1 MTTRYSRGNTRTAY
15 LFLAPALVGLIFMTT
30 LPLLGV
36 AGISLTDW
44 SGLEPP
50 QFIGL
55 GNFVQLFTEDNYFFH
70 SVVAT
75 LYFAFG
81 AVISGIVYSF
91 IVALLLNQKIL
102 VRGVWRA
109 IFFLPYIVPII
120 GSSIVWAWMY
130 EANFGVF
137 NWIMNLMGFDKVKW
151 LQDEALAIPSLILM
165 TVWGCGNLIVIFM
178 AGLQNIPR
186 TYLEA
191 VEVDG
196 GNAWHKFRHVTLP
209 ILSPVIFFNFL
220 TSVVV
225 NLQMFVP
232 AYALT
237 KGGPSDTT
245 LSMVYLMY
253 REGFMRNNFG
263 HASALSLLF
272 FFFVAGLTALI
283 FATSRR
289 FMFYEGE

>member
-1 MTTRYSRGNTRTAY
+1 MTTRFSRGNTRTAY
-15 LFLAPALVGLIFMTT
+15 LFLLPALLGLVFMTL
-30 LPLLGV
+30 LPLVGV
-36 AGISLTDW
+36 AAISLTNW

-50 QFIGL
+50 RFIG
-55 GNFVQLFTEDNYFFH
+55 GDNFVNLFTDDNYFFA
-70 SVVAT
+70 SVAAT
-75 LYFAFG
+75 LSFAFG
-81 AVISGIVYSF
+81 AVVSGILYSF
-91 IVALLLNQKIL
+91 LVALLLNQKIL
-102 VRGVWRA
+102 GRGVWRS

-130 EANFGVF
+130 EANFGVL
-137 NWIMNLMGFDKVKW
+137 NWVLSWVGIEKVRW
-151 LQDEALAIPSLILM
+151 LQDPALSTPSLIVM
-165 TVWGCGNLIVIFM
+165 TIWAAGNLIVIFL

-191 VEVDG
+191 VEMDG

-225 NLQMFVP
+225 NLQAFVP
-232 AYALT
+232 AYAVT
-237 KGGPSDTT
+237 RGGPSNTT
-245 LSMVYLMY
+245 LHMVYLIY
-253 REGFMRNNFG
+253 REGFMRNEFG
-263 HASALSLLF
+263 HASAISLLF
-272 FFFVAGLTALI
+272 FVFIAALTAVI

>member
-1 MTTRYSRGNTRTAY
+1 MTTRFSRSNTRAAY
-15 LFLAPALVGLIFMTT
+15 LFLSPALVGLVFLTI

-36 AGISLTDW
+36 AGISLTNW

-50 QFIGL
+50 KFIGL
-55 GNFVQLFTEDNYFFH
+55 DNFAGLFNEDNYFFH

-81 AVISGIVYSF
+81 AVLTGIVYSF
-91 IVALLLNQKIL
+91 LVALLLNQKIFL
-102 VRGVWRA
+102 RGTWRSV
-109 IFFLPYIVPII
+109 FFLPYIVPII
-120 GSSIVWAWMY
+120 GSSIVWMWMY

-137 NWIMNLMGFDKVKW
+137 NWFLGLFGIDKVKW
-151 LQDEALAIPSLILM
+151 LQDEALATPSLILM
-165 TVWGCGNLIVIFM
+165 TVWGCGNLIVIFL

-191 VEVDG
+191 VEIDG
-196 GNAWHKFRHVTLP
+196 GNSWHKFRHVTLP

-232 AYALT
+232 AYAMT
-237 KGGPSDTT
+237 KGGPSDST

-263 HASALSLLF
+263 YSSALSLLF
-272 FFFVAGLTALI
+272 FFFVAALTAVI
-283 FATSRR
+283 FATSKR